1 VPPAPASLV
10 GTSLEA
16 PDCRDKEVDMNRL
29 SARLPKNAM
38 NRLSARLPR
47 NPIRRASRAPLVAFG
62 VLASSAAAAAAF
74 VWSRRDRQTARLVR
88 DVMIGN
94 VLTIEADRPLREAAQ
109 MMRDGNVGVLP
120 VVDNGQL
127 RGIVTDRD
135 IVVRAIAD
143 GVDLATARVGDCAT
157 WNIVCARADS
167 TIGEAME
174 VMGDS
179 QIGRLPVVDADN
191 RVIGI
196 VTLSSLALRSPR
208 QGEAL
213 ETAQEVSKRS
223 SRAA

>member
-1 VPPAPASLV
+1 LKHPVV
-10 GTSLEA
+10 QGQ
-16 PDCRDKEVDMNRL
+16 EVDMNGLR
-29 SARLPKNAM
+29 
-38 NRLSARLPR
+38 ARLPR
-47 NPIRRASRAPLVAFG
+47 SVSQRASRLPLLSLG
-62 VLASSAAAAAAF
+62 ILASSAAAVAA
-74 VWSRRDRQTARLVR
+74 VVYGRRGHAARLVR
-88 DVMIGN
+88 DVMIGS

-109 MMRDGNVGVLP
+109 LMRDGNVGVLP

-135 IVVRAIAD
+135 LVVRAMAEGMD
-143 GVDLATARVGDCAT
+143 GSAPVASCAT

-167 TIGEAME
+167 TIAEAME
-174 VMGDS
+174 VMADS

-196 VTLSSLALRSPR
+196 VTLSSLALRSAR
-208 QGEAL
+208 QGDAL